1 MHSAITDILRS
12 RVTALTIRS
21 ETLRAAQEIA
31 AAAGLPGNDA
41 ADRLRR
47 EWLND
52 LVSDRD
58 SQERDRASA
67 RPDDHFLDWV
77 RVRAH
82 KPFHITYRAV
92 AKVARTH
99 DSELAMRLANIS
111 WHQEIAWA
119 QRLRGDGNPRVAVL
133 SPLFLRDAAT
143 IGRASCRDRLCQGV

>member
-58 SQERDRASA
+58 SQARDRASA

-82 KPFHITYRAV
+82 KPSHITYRAA

-99 DSELAMRLANIS
+99 DRQPALRLPKHT
-111 WHQEIAWA
+111 WHTEK
-119 QRLRGDGNPRVAVL
+119 
-133 SPLFLRDAAT
+133 
-143 IGRASCRDRLCQGV
+143 

>member
-12 RVTALTIRS
+12 RVTALTIRP
-21 ETLRAAQEIA
+21 ETLQSAQEIA

-41 ADRLRR
+41 ADRMRR

-52 LVSDRD
+52 LVSDRE

-77 RVRAH
+77 RVRSH

-92 AKVARTH
+92 AKVARAEEPTA
-99 DSELAMRLANIS
+99 ELPSLMRQSSAL
-111 WHQEIAWA
+111 
-119 QRLRGDGNPRVAVL
+119 
-133 SPLFLRDAAT
+133 
-143 IGRASCRDRLCQGV
+143 

>member
-21 ETLRAAQEIA
+21 ETLRAAQAIA

-58 SQERDRASA
+58 SQERDRAPA
-67 RPDDHFLDWV
+67 RPDDPFLDWV
-77 RVRAH
+77 PVRSPQ
-82 KPFHITYRAV
+82 PFPLPSRAGPEV
-92 AKVARTH
+92 GRTTC
-99 DSELAMRLANIS
+99 DR
-111 WHQEIAWA
+111 
-119 QRLRGDGNPRVAVL
+119 
-133 SPLFLRDAAT
+133 AA
-143 IGRASCRDRLCQGV
+143 GRE

>member
-1 MHSAITDILRS
+1 MAERPGFGS
-12 RVTALTIRS
+12 R
-21 ETLRAAQEIA
+21 Q
-31 AAAGLPGNDA
+31 PGA
-41 ADRLRR
+41 RPGVR
-47 EWLND
+47 
-52 LVSDRD
+52 
-58 SQERDRASA
+58 